1 MVFLC
6 GGLGGGGNRG
16 KRGILVERE
25 KELSRKEKLSGAG
38 ERRSGLNLKY
48 EANAQKWVLNVCL
61 YIQFDKYVW

>member
-48 EANAQKWVLNVCL
+48 EANAQK
-61 YIQFDKYVW
+61 